1 MFKSKLVWMSICLPL
16 LVSLIFLVM
25 ILMNETVLIFDPT
38 ISGFA
43 NFYKWFSVPLYTAAL
58 AFPLAAIA
66 ISNYRAEQAERQIVL
81 SREQNV
87 FVNYYKHHEEFEKR
101 LEKLEKRF
109 DIEFKDKSGLYS
121 LFFPKNTPYELDI
134 NAHSQP
140 VDKLIDEFQSSISV
154 LSSYCREY
162 IKAEDI
168 TFKQK
173 CAVALCVLS
182 EINKYRTILSYEQL
196 HPVRADFISTMDH
209 APAFLS
215 IKDDTDYV
223 EITIIDEVLHDLCSF
238 SYIEYDRVSTE
249 ENRAGLKMLNTAV
262 QILFAYR
269 APGIIE
275 GSAQWEPKKEHAKD
289 NRPDVI
295 DYVQYRQEKQ
305 NTPNQTT
312 ASAALDR

>member
-16 LVSLIFLVM
+16 LASLIFLVM
-25 ILMNETVLIFDPT
+25 ILMNETDLIFDPT

-58 AFPLAAIA
+58 VFPLAAIS
-66 ISNYRAEQAERQIVL
+66 ISNYRAEQAERQIKL

-109 DIEFKDKSGLYS
+109 GIEFKEKSGLYS
-121 LFFPKNTPYELDI
+121 LFFPKNTPYEIDI
-134 NAHSQP
+134 NARSEFAN
-140 VDKLIDEFQSSISV
+140 KIIEEFQSSISV
-154 LSSYCREY
+154 LNSYYREY
-162 IKAEDI
+162 VKADDI

-173 CAVALCVLS
+173 CALALCVLS
-182 EINKYRTILSYEQL
+182 EINRLRTMISYEQE
-196 HPVRADFISTMDH
+196 HSVRANFISTNDH

-238 SYIEYDRVSTE
+238 SFIEYDRVSTE
-249 ENRAGLKMLNTAV
+249 ENRASLKMLNTAV
-262 QILFAYR
+262 QILFAFR
-269 APGIIE
+269 APGLIK
-275 GSAQWEPKKEHAKD
+275 GSAHWEPKKEHARD
-289 NRPDVI
+289 NRPDVV
-295 DYVQYRQEKQ
+295 DYFQYRQDKHNKPIQ
-305 NTPNQTT
+305 AT
-312 ASAALDR
+312 ASGGA